1 MRDPRLRI
9 NPNRQ
14 HVDTGLLSNQSFR
27 AYSLEENPVLG
38 NQIITISPPA
48 TVQHSQLP
56 LTPQHR
62 WLPLPEIPDWPYA
75 EQYLILQRSLTLRFR
90 RILKLIRTC
99 HIMIFL
105 GFLTI
110 LGSLVPA
117 LWCSVARN
125 DIQGGFSLAQYILGV
140 GVFVIGFML
149 AIHSRTCT
157 CWQ

>member
-14 HVDTGLLSNQSFR
+14 HVDTSLLSTQSSR
-27 AYSLEENPVLG
+27 AYSLEGNPMME
-38 NQIITISPPA
+38 NQIISIPAPA
-48 TVQHSQLP
+48 TAQLLHVQ

-62 WLPLPEIPDWPYA
+62 WLPLSELPDWPYA
-75 EQYLILQRSLTLRFR
+75 KQYTTLQRSLTLKFR
-90 RILKLIRTC
+90 RLLKLIRTC

-110 LGSLVPA
+110 LGSLIPA
-117 LWCSVARN
+117 LWRSVARN

-140 GVFVIGFML
+140 GVFVIGFIV